1 MCRLLGA
8 EMVLIGIRPE
18 VAQTIVGLGMNL
30 SSLRT
35 AADLQTILGEI
46 TRWDQSRA
54 TRNGETNGDIA
65 HYRALLDR
73 FDIRD

>member
-35 AADLQTILGEI
+35 AADLQTILREI
-46 TRWDQSRA
+46 TRRDQGRA
-54 TRNGETNGDIA
+54 TRNSAANGGIA
-65 HYRALLDR
+65 QNHAF
-73 FDIRD
+73 FDLFSSRD